1 VKEPLLRFDCFQ
13 LDVATGE
20 LRKSGSLVKLPP
32 QPAKILIL
40 LARNAG
46 RLVTREDIR
55 NEVWK
60 ADTFVDFEQGLN
72 HCIKLIRAALGDDA
86 RAPRFIETLQRRGYR
101 FLAQIDRA
109 PDPIASSEKVVL
121 AVVPFEN
128 LSGDPEQEYFSDG
141 LTDEMITQLAR
152 LNPARL
158 GVIGRTSAM
167 KYKKSGRTITEIG
180 RELGAAYVLEG
191 SVRRAAGRVR
201 ITSRLV
207 EVANQTHV
215 WTQTYDRDFDDILTL
230 QSEIAQAIAREID
243 IQLAPGEAARL
254 AHPRGISAEAHEAYL
269 KGRYFW
275 NKRTADAFKKGIE
288 YFTRAIEHE
297 PNYAAAYD
305 GLCDSY
311 VMLAC
316 RGVLPVT
323 ETFTKAKGAAQHAL
337 TIDPELGEARA
348 SLAHVRLHSWEWEG
362 LDAEFR
368 RALEL
373 NPAYAMAHYW
383 YSEYLMAIGRPEDA
397 VSMVRTALSLDP
409 LSSVLHA
416 SVGMML
422 YLARRVSESMEA
434 LQKGLEIDPGHFLLR
449 FRLGLVTCRPGR
461 HAKRS
466 RRCASGGSVGP
477 QHRNAC
483 WPGASVRRRR
493 DEQRDG
499 RCPRGGRWP
508 DRPVHLAVQRG
519 QGLRRSPRSPTHVRV
534 ARARVRRTQSRSD
547 RTAHRAGLR
556 FRARRFEVCRSPA
569 ARRLALVGDDIAL
582 IPLFYGGAMER
593 HPCLIHRQDILGAR
607 DRIGDSS
614 SGKEV
619 TDRQSAAER
628 WWRQFLEDTFLAKRT
643 TERPTCAR
651 RLSSDDPMHVEKMN
665 GDGLNRLRGFVAVML
680 HSVGIPEHCVE

>member
-1 VKEPLLRFDCFQ
+1 MRRRLTATLAVLTAACVYTACSGRVTSPPSPVTPTPAAAANLTIASLSVTPELASGGRRLYHVRATLREIGGAA
-13 LDVATGE
+13 ATITAAD
-20 LRKSGSLVKLPP
+20 LTLMAGSTPV
-32 QPAKILIL
+32 
-40 LARNAG
+40 
-46 RLVTREDIR
+46 
-55 NEVWK
+55 
-60 ADTFVDFEQGLN
+60 
-72 HCIKLIRAALGDDA
+72 AALHVDNPASGASNVCPAHGTLDTRQLTMTDDDA
-86 RAPRFIETLQRRGYR
+86 SHPRFIETLQRRGYR

-230 QSEIAQAIAREID
+230 QSEIARAIAREID
-243 IQLAPGEAARL
+243 IQLAPDEAARL
-254 AHPRGISAEAHEAYL
+254 ARPRGLSAEAHEAYL

-416 SVGMML
+416 SVGMTL

-434 LQKGLEIDPGHFLLR
+434 LRKGLEIDPGHFLLR
-449 FRLGLVTCRPGR
+449 FRLGLV
-461 HAKRS
+461 
-466 RRCASGGSVGP
+466 ASVNWLILPRGSVP
-477 QHRNAC
+477 
-483 WPGASVRRRR
+483 
-493 DEQRDG
+493 
-499 RCPRGGRWP
+499 RC
-508 DRPVHLAVQRG
+508 
-519 QGLRRSPRSPTHVRV
+519 SPHV
-534 ARARVRRTQSRSD
+534 
-547 RTAHRAGLR
+547 
-556 FRARRFEVCRSPA
+556 
-569 ARRLALVGDDIAL
+569 
-582 IPLFYGGAMER
+582 
-593 HPCLIHRQDILGAR
+593 
-607 DRIGDSS
+607 
-614 SGKEV
+614 
-619 TDRQSAAER
+619 
-628 WWRQFLEDTFLAKRT
+628 
-643 TERPTCAR
+643 
-651 RLSSDDPMHVEKMN
+651 
-665 GDGLNRLRGFVAVML
+665 
-680 HSVGIPEHCVE
+680 

>member
-1 VKEPLLRFDCFQ
+1 M
-13 LDVATGE
+13 
-20 LRKSGSLVKLPP
+20 KLPP

-230 QSEIAQAIAREID
+230 QSEIARAIAREID

-254 AHPRGISAEAHEAYL
+254 AHPRGLSAEAHEAYL

-434 LQKGLEIDPGHFLLR
+434 LRKGLEIDPGHFLLR
-449 FRLGLVTCRPGR
+449 FRLGLVYMQAGSSHEAIEEMRRAVDLSGR
-461 HAKRS
+461 STETLAGLAQAYAVAGMSSAMEDVLEEVVGQTDRYTSPYNVARVYAAHRDP
-466 RRCASGGSVGP
+466 RRTFEWLERAYAE
-477 QHRNAC
+477 RN
-483 WPGASVRRRR
+483 PDLIELRTEPVFDSVRGDSRFT
-493 DEQRDG
+493 D
-499 RCPRGGRWP
+499 
-508 DRPVHLAVQRG
+508 L
-519 QGLRRSPRSPTHVRV
+519 LRR
-534 ARARVRRTQSRSD
+534 
-547 RTAHRAGLR
+547 
-556 FRARRFEVCRSPA
+556 
-569 ARRLALVGDDIAL
+569 VG
-582 IPLFYGGAMER
+582 
-593 HPCLIHRQDILGAR
+593 
-607 DRIGDSS
+607 
-614 SGKEV
+614 
-619 TDRQSAAER
+619 
-628 WWRQFLEDTFLAKRT
+628 WR
-643 TERPTCAR
+643 
-651 RLSSDDPMHVEKMN
+651 
-665 GDGLNRLRGFVAVML
+665 
-680 HSVGIPEHCVE
+680 